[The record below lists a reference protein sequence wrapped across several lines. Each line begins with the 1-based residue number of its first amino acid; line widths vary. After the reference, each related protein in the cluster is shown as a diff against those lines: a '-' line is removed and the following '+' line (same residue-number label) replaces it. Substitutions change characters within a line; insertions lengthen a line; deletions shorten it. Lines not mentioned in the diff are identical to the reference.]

1 MLLYLECRFSNSITT
16 TSCDCNQI
24 LVGDANK
31 TTADVIPINTHANH
45 KHLPEE
51 FEKEEM
57 KTRKENSLSNIDN
70 NSFYITLTPQDFIS
84 DIFHPPLG

>member
-16 TSCDCNQI
+16 SSCDCNKI
-24 LVGDANK
+24 LVGEKNK
-31 TTADVIPINTHANH
+31 TADTIPNSHANH

-57 KTRKENSLSNIDN
+57 KARKENSSLHIDN
-70 NSFYITLTPQDFIS
+70 YSFYSILAPHDFVT
-84 DIFHPPLG
+84 DIFHPPLT

>member
-16 TSCDCNQI
+16 ASCDCNQ
-24 LVGDANK
+24 LLAGEK
-31 TTADVIPINTHANH
+31 KTADTVPVNTHANH

-57 KTRKENSLSNIDN
+57 KVSASLRIHLNN
-70 NSFYITLTPQDFIS
+70 NSFYLTLSPRDFITE
-84 DIFHPPLG
+84 IFHPPLG

>member
-16 TSCDCNQI
+16 SSCDCNQI
-24 LVGDANK
+24 LAGAKDKIADA
-31 TTADVIPINTHANH
+31 IPVNQHANH

-57 KTRKENSLSNIDN
+57 KRQKCNYTSHIDN
-70 NSFYITLTPQDFIS
+70 NTYYNIFTAQDFVT

>member
-16 TSCDCNQI
+16 TSCDCNKI
-24 LVGDANK
+24 LTGEKDK
-31 TTADVIPINTHANH
+31 TADAIPVNTHANH

-57 KTRKENSLSNIDN
+57 KRQKENSSSHINN
-70 NSFYITLTPQDFIS
+70 NSFYTTLTPQGFTS
-84 DIFHPPLG
+84 DVFHPPLV